1 VKSDSSMKVLIANKF
16 FFRNGGSEVVM
27 FQERDFL
34 LKNGIGV
41 VDFSMRDERN
51 FSSPYAEYFVG
62 NRSYGNSGG
71 GLTQHVAAAVNLVHS
86 AEAVRKIG
94 ELIDREKPDIV
105 HCHNIY
111 HQLTPSIIGAAKRKG
126 VPVVLTLHD
135 YKPVCP
141 VYTRLRAGQVCSDCL
156 DGKFVNVLKHRCAD
170 GSLGKSALL
179 YMEAVVQRQ
188 MKNYEK
194 VDLVLAPS
202 QFMAESVISH
212 RFPAERV
219 RLLYNGI
226 DISDISPS
234 SDAGNYILY
243 FGRLSQEKGIRT
255 LCEAHS
261 VMDSSIQLVVAG
273 TGPLEGE
280 LRERYPR
287 VQFLGYVSGNP
298 LRQAVSGAAVV
309 VVPSEWFENCPM
321 SVLEAMAYGKAV
333 VASRIGGIPELVVHD
348 ETGLLFVPGDV
359 GQLRAHLEMLMHD
372 GSLRKKLGKSG
383 RNRVESHFLLS
394 QHNDNLLQIYSSML
408 K

>member
-1 VKSDSSMKVLIANKF
+1 MKVLIANKF

-94 ELIDREKPDIV
+94 HLIDKEQPDIV

-111 HQLTPSIIGAAKRKG
+111 HQLTPSIIGAAKRRG

-141 VYTRLRAGQVCSDCL
+141 VYTRLRAGKVCSDCL
-156 DGKFVNVLKHRCAD
+156 DGKFLNVLKHRCAD

-179 YMEAVVQRQ
+179 YLEAVVQRQ
-188 MKNYEK
+188 MKNYES

-202 QFMAESVISH
+202 RFMAESVSSN
-212 RFPAERV
+212 RFPGERV

-226 DISDISPS
+226 DIADIDPS
-234 SDAGNYILY
+234 SAAGDYILY

-255 LCEAHS
+255 LCDAHS
-261 VMDSSIQLVVAG
+261 AMDGSVRLVVAG
-273 TGPLEGE
+273 TGPLERE

-287 VQFLGYVSGNP
+287 VHFLGYVSGDP
-298 LRQAVSGAAVV
+298 LRLAIAGAAIV
-309 VVPSEWFENCPM
+309 VVPSEWYENCPM

-333 VASRIGGIPELVVHD
+333 VASRIGGIPELVAQD
-348 ETGLLFVPGDV
+348 ETGLLFDPGDV
-359 GQLRAHLEMLMHD
+359 GQLQGHLQTLMRD
-372 GSLRKKLGKSG
+372 GGLRERLGKG
-383 RNRVESHFLLS
+383 ARNRVESRFLLS
-394 QHNDNLLQIYSSML
+394 QHNDSLLQIYSSLL